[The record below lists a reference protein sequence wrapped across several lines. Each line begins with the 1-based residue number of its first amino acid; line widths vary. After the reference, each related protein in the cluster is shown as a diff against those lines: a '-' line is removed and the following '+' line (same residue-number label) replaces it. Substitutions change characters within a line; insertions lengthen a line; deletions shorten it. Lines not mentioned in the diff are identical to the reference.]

1 VKAFSWVEIKA
12 TGEKGV
18 VHKILDN
25 GTLQLL
31 VPRMD
36 SPFPKWVDVNKKEV
50 RRIKTTT
57 SVDTLDE
64 APF

>member
-1 VKAFSWVEIKA
+1 MKAFSWVEIKA

-18 VHKILDN
+18 VHKILGD

-31 VPRMD
+31 VPRSD

-50 RRIKTTT
+50 RRVKTAS
-57 SVDTLDE
+57 SVDTMGE

>member
-1 VKAFSWVEIKA
+1 MFTRVEIKA

-18 VHKILDN
+18 VHKILDD

-31 VPRMD
+31 VPRVD
-36 SPFPKWVDVNKKEV
+36 SPFPKWVDVNKKQV